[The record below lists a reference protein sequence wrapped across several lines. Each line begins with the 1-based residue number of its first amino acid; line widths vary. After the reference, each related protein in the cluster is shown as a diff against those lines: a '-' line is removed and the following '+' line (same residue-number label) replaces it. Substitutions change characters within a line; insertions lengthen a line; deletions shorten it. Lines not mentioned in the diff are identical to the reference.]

1 MNYINCQNSISP
13 VVMRKTIIFWCE
25 NSLQHISSLLS
36 AFRGSGAVL
45 NDEFLR
51 EIKEIELIF
60 KNIYDEYS
68 STKTNLPTRPAIL
81 FKTNTRFISV
91 LERIK
96 LEAVSGYPIL
106 QQSVYHYIFEQNYL
120 NAIFGVAIPQTSPLI
135 TVKFAPFYN
144 NNCIFNQM
152 YFWSV
157 IGSMHPSLLLNNSD
171 FAAALNGY
179 SREFLRDTV
188 NGFNAV
194 CFMLSNLAKATNK
207 KELLKIFKN
216 FQQLNINFLNF
227 LESAYSGSARVYTST
242 SPQRFS
248 DGFYKGARHMIAEH
262 KRVSELCD
270 GIAEILN

>member
-1 MNYINCQNSISP
+1 MNYINCQNNLSP
-13 VVMRKTIIFWCE
+13 ALMRKTIIFWCE
-25 NSLQHISSLLS
+25 NTIQHISSLLS

-45 NDEFLR
+45 NDDFLR

-60 KNIYDEYS
+60 KSIFDEYS
-68 STKTNLPTRPAIL
+68 SDKTNLPTRPAIL
-81 FKTNTRFISV
+81 FKTNTRFIAI

-106 QQSVYHYIFEQNYL
+106 QQSVYHYIFEQNYI
-120 NAIFGVAIPQTSPLI
+120 NAIFGISIAQQTPLI

-157 IGSMHPSLLLNNSD
+157 IGSMHPSLLLNNND

-179 SREFLRDTV
+179 SKEFLRDTV
-188 NGFNAV
+188 NGFNQI
-194 CFMLSNLAKATNK
+194 CFMLSDLQKSTNK
-207 KELLKIFKN
+207 NKLLKIFKN

-227 LESAYSGSARVYTST
+227 LEAAYSGSARVYTST
-242 SPQRFS
+242 VSHRFS
-248 DGFYKGARHMIAEH
+248 DSFYKGVRHMIAEH
-262 KRVSELCD
+262 KLVSELND
-270 GIAEILN
+270 GIAEILS